1 MIVVYL
7 FLGVLENICMALK
20 SLDAFFRTKLS
31 NEMGVDLQYVYSRI
45 NNTTNNTQIWTK
57 IMNMVSDYLSFGKHG
72 NTP

>member
-1 MIVVYL
+1 MYGPQIP
-7 FLGVLENICMALK
+7 
-20 SLDAFFRTKLS
+20 DAFFRTILS